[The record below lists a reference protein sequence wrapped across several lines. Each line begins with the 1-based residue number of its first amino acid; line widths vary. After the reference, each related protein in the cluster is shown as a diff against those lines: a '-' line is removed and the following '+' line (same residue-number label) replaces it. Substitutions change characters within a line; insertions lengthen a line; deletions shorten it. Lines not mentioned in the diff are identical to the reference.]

1 MSLHPLRHTNSA
13 AIENPTKRKVCSTV
27 FSEEEIQ
34 QPARVGAGPE
44 TPGAVRV
51 APQMGKR

>member
-1 MSLHPLRHTNSA
+1 VSLHPLRHTNSA
-13 AIENPTKRKVCSTV
+13 AIENPTRRTVCSTV

-34 QPARVGAGPE
+34 QPTRVGAGPE
-44 TPGAVRV
+44 TPAAARV